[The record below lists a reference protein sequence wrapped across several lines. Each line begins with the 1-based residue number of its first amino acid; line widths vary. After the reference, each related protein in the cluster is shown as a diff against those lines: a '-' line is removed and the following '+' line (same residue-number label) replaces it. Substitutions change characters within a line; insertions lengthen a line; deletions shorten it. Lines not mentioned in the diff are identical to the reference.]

1 MVMRPFD
8 YELLLPL
15 MICYALYFD
24 ATMFVDLHFLSFFVH
39 LALYRLFPTQRGVR
53 LMFVYVCEWSEYG

>member
-39 LALYRLFPTQRGVR
+39 LALYRFSPLNAV
-53 LMFVYVCEWSEYG
+53 